1 MISIEEYKKALG
13 AKADDLTEERIIQ
26 MRDMQDALSELFFTM
41 WLQEV
46 TEKDVIIVRNGKTQ
60 TKERSHS
67 LQSKFI

>member
-1 MISIEEYKKALG
+1 MISIEEYKKSLG
-13 AKADDLTEERIIQ
+13 AKADDLTEERVIQ

-46 TEKDVIIVRNGKTQ
+46 TEKDVIMLRNGKAQ

-67 LQSKFI
+67 L